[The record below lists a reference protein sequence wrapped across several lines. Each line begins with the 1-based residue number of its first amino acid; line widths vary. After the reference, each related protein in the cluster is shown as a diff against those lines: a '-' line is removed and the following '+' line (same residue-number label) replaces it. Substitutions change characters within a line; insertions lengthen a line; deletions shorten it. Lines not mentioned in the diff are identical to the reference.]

1 MTQILKIKR
10 STTTAA
16 PSSLQNGELA
26 YSANSDKLFV
36 GRPGGGLG
44 DIDAIGG
51 KFFTDLLDHT
61 AGTVTASSA
70 LIVDSNSKL
79 DVLNVDNITLNG
91 NAITSTDTNGNISI
105 TPNGT
110 GDLILDGQNWPQ
122 ADGLANSFL
131 KTNGSGQLSWAAVP
145 SGSFTLSDG
154 TSSDTFTTGETLT
167 FTGGTNITTTVTNN
181 EVTFTGLSDT
191 EIRGLVSAAGDLSY
205 NSTTGEFS
213 FTERTDAEVRGLF
226 SAAGDL
232 SYNSTTGEFSVTTYK
247 SADFDTDLANK
258 TTDDV
263 SEGVSNLYWTTARG
277 EAMFD
282 SKLAL
287 ADTDDLSEGA
297 TNLYYTDTRSRSAIS
312 VTDAGGDGSLAY
324 NSSTGV
330 ITYTGP
336 SAAEIRS
343 HFTASGGITY
353 TSATGDFTIA
363 TGAITNA
370 KLANSSVTLG
380 STTLELGATS
390 TSLAG
395 VTELTVDN
403 LNFNG
408 NQIAS
413 TDTNGDISLNPNGS
427 GSVSVNS
434 SRITG
439 LLDPV
444 NGSDAATKSYVDAVA
459 EGLHV
464 HAAAHAI
471 LASSLAT
478 ITGDTVTYNNGSS
491 GVGATLT
498 LSTGL
503 NVAGGDIDGDTD
515 ITTGDRIVVAGEAT
529 AAHNGIYVFT
539 SATVLTRAEDFNTP
553 TEMAGGDFI
562 FVTHGTQYADT
573 GWVLSEPVAT
583 VGTDAVSFV
592 QFSGAGTYTAGS
604 GLTLTGSEFSV
615 NVASAGGIEI
625 SSGDLQLKS
634 SLAGDGLS
642 YLAGVL
648 SVTQL
653 DGGTF

>member
-10 STTTAA
+10 STTTAS

-26 YSANSDKLFV
+26 YSANSNKLFI
-36 GRPGGGLG
+36 GRPGGGTG

-70 LIVDSNSKL
+70 LIVDSSSKL

-91 NAITSTDTNGNISI
+91 NSIVSTDLNGDIEI

-110 GDLILDGQNWPQ
+110 GNLILDGQNWPQ
-122 ADGLANSFL
+122 ADGLANYFL
-131 KTNGSGQLSWAAVP
+131 KTNGSGQLSWAAIP

-167 FTGGTNITTTVTNN
+167 FTGGTNITATVTNN
-181 EVTFTGLSDT
+181 EVTFTGLSDA

-247 SADFDTDLANK
+247 SADFDADLANK
-258 TTDDV
+258 TTDNV
-263 SEGVSNLYWTTARG
+263 SEGVTNLYWTTARG

-312 VTDAGGDGSLAY
+312 VTDAGGDGSLSY

-380 STTLELGATS
+380 STTLELGTTS

-439 LLDPV
+439 LAEPV
-444 NGSDAATKSYVDAVA
+444 NGSDAATKNYVDTVA

-471 LASSLAT
+471 ITSPLAT
-478 ITGDTVTYNNGSS
+478 ITGNTVTYDNGTS

-498 LSTGL
+498 LSTAL
-503 NVAGGDIDGDTD
+503 DIPGGDLDGDTD
-515 ITTGDRIVVAGEAT
+515 ITTGDRIIVAGEAT
-529 AAHNGIYVFT
+529 SAHNGIYVLT
-539 SATVLTRAEDFNTP
+539 STTVLTRAEDFDTP
-553 TEMAGGDFI
+553 AEMAGGDFI

-573 GWVLSEPVAT
+573 GWVLGEPVAT

-592 QFSGAGTYTAGS
+592 QFSGAGTYTAGA
-604 GLTLTGSEFSV
+604 GLTLTGSEFTV

-625 SSGDLQLKS
+625 SAGDLQLKS